1 MRYKNVKKG
10 IFVSRPNRF
19 IANVIIDGKMET
31 AHVKNTGRCK
41 ELLIEGVNV
50 YFQHNE
56 NVNRKTKWSLIGVEK
71 AGRLVNIDS
80 QAPNRVVHEW
90 LLEGNFL
97 KNIKEIKPEFKY
109 KDSRI
114 DFFVETETEKA
125 LIEVKGVTLEED
137 GVAMFP
143 DAPTERGVRHILELC
158 RSLDEGYKAY
168 IIFVI
173 QMKGV
178 KYFTPNVKTHKA
190 FADALI
196 YAQEKGVKIIAVDC
210 EVAED
215 RMSIRDNVSV
225 VLKPDIEIE

>member
-1 MRYKNVKKG
+1 MRYENVKKG

-50 YFQHNE
+50 YFQHSE
-56 NVNRKTKWSLIGVEK
+56 SVNRKTKWSLIGVEK
-71 AGRLVNIDS
+71 GGRLVNIDS
-80 QAPNRVVHEW
+80 QAPNRVVNEW
-90 LLEGNFL
+90 LLDGNFL

-158 RSLDEGYKAY
+158 RSLDEGHKAY

-196 YAQEKGVKIIAVDC
+196 YAEEKGVKIMAVDC
-210 EVAED
+210 EVGED
-215 RMSIRDNVSV
+215 RMSIRDTVRV
-225 VLKPDIEIE
+225 VLKPDIE

>member
-1 MRYKNVKKG
+1 MKYKNIKKG

-19 IANVIIDGKMET
+19 IANVIIDGKAET

-50 YFQHNE
+50 YCQRNE
-56 NVNRKTKWSLIGVEK
+56 NAGRKTKWSLIGVEK
-71 AGRLVNIDS
+71 GKRLVNIDS
-80 QAPNRVVHEW
+80 RAPNIVFHEW

-114 DFFVETETEKA
+114 DFMVETDTEKA
-125 LIEVKGVTLEED
+125 LIEIKGVTLEED

-143 DAPTERGVRHILELC
+143 DAPTERGVRHIFELC
-158 RSLDEGYKAY
+158 RSLDEGYTAY
-168 IIFVI
+168 VIFVI

-178 KYFTPNVKTHKA
+178 RYFTPNVKTHKA
-190 FADALI
+190 FADALV
-196 YAQEKGVKIIAVDC
+196 YAEENRVKILAVDC
-210 EVAED
+210 EVGED
-215 RMSIRDNVSV
+215 RMSIKDEVKV
-225 VLKPDIEIE
+225 VLKPDGVC